1 MNIEQ
6 HYLNINPYSR
16 PGMKLTSVKKLVIHW
31 VGNANSSAIANR
43 NYFNRL
49 NGTYASSQFI
59 VGLNGEIISCMPEDE
74 VSWHAGNYNMNLNSI
89 GIENC
94 HPDWSGKFNDK
105 TYNSLIELLVYLCK
119 KYNLT
124 QNDIIRHYDV
134 TGKVCPKYYV
144 ENPSAFEQLKSD
156 VANKLGNNYTK
167 QEVKATTTTN
177 NNYDVYKVCYN
188 GTNIRKSASLSS
200 AVAYQKNAGQ
210 EVYVVGSENG
220 FYRLSD
226 GNYIRIGYAY
236 KISSGIKN
244 SSNYSTGTYKTLAVM
259 KVRDGVWGRQK
270 GYNELSADGKRHAL
284 SNGCYKQGTVFTALE
299 IINCN
304 DGSVWSRGY
313 SGYVCIKDNSNT
325 YCVKV

>member
-1 MNIEQ
+1 MNIDQ
-6 HYLNINPYSR
+6 RYLDINPYSR
-16 PGMKLTSVKKLVIHW
+16 PGIKLNSVKKIVLHW
-31 VGNANSSAIANR
+31 VGNAGSSAIANR

-49 NGTYASSQFI
+49 NGIYASSQFI

-74 VSWHAGNYNMNLNSI
+74 VAWHAGNYNMNLNSI

-94 HPDWSGKFNDK
+94 HPDWNGKFNDS

-144 ENPSAFEQLKSD
+144 ENPSEFEKLKQD
-156 VANKLGNNYTK
+156 VASRLGNNYTP
-167 QEVKATTTTN
+167 QVVNTTPVTN
-177 NNYDVYKVCYN
+177 NNYDVYRVCYN
-188 GTNIRKSASLSS
+188 GTNIRSGASLNSS
-200 AVAYQKNAGQ
+200 VAYQRNAGNELRVIGQ
-210 EVYVVGSENG
+210 ENG
-220 FYRLSD
+220 FLKLDD
-226 GNYIRIGYAY
+226 GNYIRVGFAY
-236 KISSGIKN
+236 KVSSGSPNK
-244 SSNYSTGTYKTLAVM
+244 SNYNAGTYKTLNVM

-270 GYNELSADGKRHAL
+270 SYNELSADGKRHAL
-284 SNGCYKQGTVFTALE
+284 ANGCYKEGTVFTALD
-299 IINCN
+299 IINHS
-304 DGSVWSRGY
+304 DGSVWARGY